1 MANEAVERDEMCKT
15 ECHQV
20 CATLL
25 RCSGQMPN
33 ESVIGLSKLM
43 FTKMES
49 VKEEVESYKI
59 SPHIALLCLWGKTD
73 DISISLAKSISKGF
87 GRKNIFGNDSTL
99 FTEESLDSSRKRKQ
113 SKASGSS
120 VPSLP
125 PRVALCVISRIL
137 QGFDPSCRAARECM
151 MKSDVG
157 STALLNALE
166 DSHHHAEEILRVNQV
181 S

>member
-1 MANEAVERDEMCKT
+1 M
-15 ECHQV
+15 
-20 CATLL
+20 
-25 RCSGQMPN
+25 S
-33 ESVIGLSKLM
+33 SV
-43 FTKMES
+43 
-49 VKEEVESYKI
+49 
-59 SPHIALLCLWGKTD
+59 
-73 DISISLAKSISKGF
+73 AKSISKGF

-151 MKSDVG
+151 IKSDVG

-181 S
+181 SLVILHELPFYFSVLTIQYIGQHASIRDARRRIHFDFL